1 MIRRP
6 PRSTRTDTLLPYTT
20 LFRSLEFSCR
30 CWQAARTLPGP
41 PTFLAPEEVMS
52 KGSAIQSR
60 SRSGELVD
68 SSKPPRRTPRCAN
81 AKPALKNRKAKGQEL
96 FYVYVMPTILADLR
110 SIENTSELQT
120 PLRNPYDIY

>member
-52 KGSAIQSR
+52 KGSALQSR
-60 SRSGELVD
+60 SRSAELVA

-81 AKPALKNRKAKGQEL
+81 AKTALKPRKAKEQDL
-96 FYVYVMPTILADLR
+96 FLVYFLPTDRTIVVKVNKLSVR
-110 SIENTSELQT
+110 VNIGGICIINK
-120 PLRNPYDIY
+120 

>member
-6 PRSTRTDTLLPYTT
+6 PRSTRTDTLFPYTT
-20 LFRSLEFSCR
+20 LFRS
-30 CWQAARTLPGP
+30 ARTLPGP

-81 AKPALKNRKAKGQEL
+81 AKPALKHRKAKGQEL
-96 FYVYVMPTILADLR
+96 FYVYVMPTILADLVPDL
-110 SIENTSELQT
+110 NDLTAAHNMLW
-120 PLRNPYDIY
+120 